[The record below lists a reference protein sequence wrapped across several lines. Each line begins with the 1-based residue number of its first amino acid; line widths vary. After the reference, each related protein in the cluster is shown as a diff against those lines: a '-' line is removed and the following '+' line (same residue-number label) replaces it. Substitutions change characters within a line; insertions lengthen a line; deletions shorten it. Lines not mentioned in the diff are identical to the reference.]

1 MYVYVYDTYMYMYMY
16 IYTYRFIY
24 MYICIHVYIYFD
36 IYSYIY
42 VYVFIFSSIFMVCH
56 HMLSHTHWCTHSRSL
71 SHYLSP
77 LLFACSG
84 FRGIDTHLAAAGR
97 GWAVGMS
104 TPKIE
109 VIGNGY
115 TRMPMSLAWRS
126 RIESFIIIPAISCST
141 VIPVIPII
149 PDFLI
154 NASCSSH
161 SSQLLPCHPFSRGKL
176 AG

>member
-1 MYVYVYDTYMYMYMY
+1 MCVCLSVCLCICVC
-16 IYTYRFIY
+16 IYTYIFIN
-24 MYICIHVYIYFD
+24 MYICIYVYIYFY

-56 HMLSHTHWCTHSRSL
+56 HMLSHTHFCTHSRAL

-97 GWAVGMS
+97 SRAIGIS
-104 TPKIE
+104 TPNIE
-109 VIGNGY
+109 VIANGY

-126 RIESFIIIPAISCST
+126 LIESFIIIPAISCST
-141 VIPVIPII
+141 VIS
-149 PDFLI
+149 DCWI
-154 NASCSSH
+154 NASCTSH
-161 SSQLLPCHPFSRGKL
+161 PSQLLPCHPFSRGKL